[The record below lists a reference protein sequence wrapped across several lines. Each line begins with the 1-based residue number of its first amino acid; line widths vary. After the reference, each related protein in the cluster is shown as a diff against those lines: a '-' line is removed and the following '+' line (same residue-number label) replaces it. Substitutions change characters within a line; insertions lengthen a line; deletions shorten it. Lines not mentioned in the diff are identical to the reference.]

1 MRRMAEELREVVG
14 WLALFGVPGV
24 FTMVVFL
31 FKTVMKAINNIEI
44 LQKAQKAQMRSQLLK
59 QYDDYMAQGY
69 IEPIYL
75 DDWINQYNAYHVLV
89 GPNAVLDARKE
100 DLIHLPNHKPAV

>member
-1 MRRMAEELREVVG
+1 V
-14 WLALFGVPGV
+14 
-24 FTMVVFL
+24 
-31 FKTVMKAINNIEI
+31 AIRKSVKHIDI
-44 LQKAQKAQMRSQLLK
+44 LQRAQKAQMRSQLLK

-75 DDWINQYNAYHVLV
+75 DDWMNQYKAYHALV

-100 DLIHLPNHKPAV
+100 ELIHLPNHKPAKEGDKL

>member
-1 MRRMAEELREVVG
+1 MEKVRIIAS
-14 WLALFGVPGV
+14 WLAVLGVPTIFTIVLGV
-24 FTMVVFL
+24 IHMVT
-31 FKTVMKAINNIEI
+31 KTIKDIEI

-59 QYDDYMAQGY
+59 QYDEYMAQGY

-75 DDWINQYNAYHVLV
+75 DDWINQYNAYHALV

>member
-1 MRRMAEELREVVG
+1 MEKVRIIAS
-14 WLALFGVPGV
+14 WLAVLGVPTIFTIVLGV
-24 FTMVVFL
+24 IHMVT
-31 FKTVMKAINNIEI
+31 KTIKDIEI

-59 QYDDYMAQGY
+59 QYDEYMAQGY

-75 DDWINQYNAYHVLV
+75 DDWINQYNAYHALV
-89 GPNAVLDARKE
+89 GQNAVLDARKE